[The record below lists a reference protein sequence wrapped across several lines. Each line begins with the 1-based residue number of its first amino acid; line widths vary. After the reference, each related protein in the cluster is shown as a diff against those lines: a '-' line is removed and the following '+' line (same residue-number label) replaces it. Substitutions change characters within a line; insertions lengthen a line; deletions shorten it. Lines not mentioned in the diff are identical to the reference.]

1 MPLVHDNIPNLVNG
15 ISEQP
20 ATLRRKSQGAL
31 QENGYSDPVI
41 GLTKR
46 PNTNH
51 LAKVSDTS
59 LSSAFIHSVKR
70 DPTEKYLLFVPP
82 TGGTLQVRNALDG
95 SSIALNVSEPTDYT
109 INSITFAGATAT
121 ATTAEDH
128 GLSVGDKV
136 QIQGATVTSGTN
148 HYVGEFTTITGT
160 TASTIK
166 YTMAG
171 TPFVNASGT
180 MYYNKVQTTGTYY
193 DNVIS
198 YFSSTTPSSDF
209 AATSV
214 ADFTY
219 VVNKKKVVAKSG
231 TTTTLRGY
239 HEAII
244 YVKVGDYKTKYTIHL
259 KTGTNFGTTK
269 TISHETA
276 DSQDTD
282 YEENTRTDKI
292 ADELYKAL
300 TGQSATH
307 GTHGKTWETVEY
319 VFSKSEG
326 GSTIHVRT
334 GTWTDSDSDGT
345 ADTFTGSTAKNFR
358 IEAEDS
364 RGGIYMFAFKDTFPS
379 FAQLPPKAP
388 DSAEGWIVKIVGN
401 NQRNQDDYFVKLQ
414 KDDDASTWI
423 YKEVAGDG
431 QDNSF
436 DAATM
441 PHRMVKNSDG
451 SFSLQQNPWTERK
464 AGDDNSNP
472 SPSFVNKTLN
482 DIFFYQNR
490 LGFLSDENV
499 IFSEAGVFYNFW
511 LPTVLIALDT
521 NPIDVAVSTNQVSI
535 LKHAVPFAE
544 SLLIFSDLSQ
554 FVLKSNEFL
563 SPQTVR
569 IDVTTNFEASLT
581 AKPVA
586 AGKYVFFGVNK
597 GLSAGVR
604 EFYVEVQAETNDATD
619 ITSHIPEYLK
629 GDVSQIAASSNA
641 DMILLRTNS
650 SDEENNIFVYSYHW
664 QGTEK
669 VQSAWSKWKFDDK
682 IINFSFLEDEIYFVF
697 ERGTKVYLEQ
707 MTLGEDEAIETTT
720 NSHSIHLDRRV
731 KLTSAYTSSN
741 FQSTY
746 YADAGT
752 NNANLKFVN
761 KNGDEKTEAE
771 VIATA
776 PTSSAPIYAGIQY
789 NFKYHFSEQ
798 VMRDPQ
804 REIAYTTGRLQ
815 LRNMSLN
822 FSKTGFFKVN
832 IKPIGHDLATKADD
846 ESVGNDRHGNR
857 KTFQRDGRTHTF
869 NGRVVGKSTT
879 VLNTTP
885 IVTSTF
891 RFPVLAKSDLVLIE
905 VENETFLPCTFQSAE
920 WEGLHFNRSRR
931 V

>member
-41 GLTKR
+41 GLSKR

-95 SSIALNVSEPTDYT
+95 SSIALNVSEPTDV
-109 INSITFAGATAT
+109 SISTLTSSGTTAT
-121 ATTAEDH
+121 CTTAENH
-128 GLSVGDKV
+128 GLVTNDKV
-136 QIQGATVTSGTN
+136 QIQGAVVDSGTN
-148 HYVGEFTTITGT
+148 TYVGEFQITKTGDKT
-160 TASTIK
+160 FTYNMASDP
-166 YTMAG
+166 ADDA
-171 TPFVNASGT
+171 ASGT
-180 MYYNKVQTTGTYY
+180 MYFNRVRTSGTYY

-198 YFSSTTPSSDF
+198 YFSSTTPGADF

-239 HEAII
+239 NEAII

-259 KTGTNFGTTK
+259 KTGTDFGTTK

-276 DSQDTD
+276 DSSNTD

-300 TGQSATH
+300 TDQTGATH
-307 GTHGKTWETVEY
+307 GTHAKTWDSVAY
-319 VFSKSEG
+319 VFSKSDG

-334 GTWTDSDSDGT
+334 GTYSSPN
-345 ADTFTGSTAKNFR
+345 FTGSTANNFR

-379 FAQLPPKAP
+379 FSQLPPKAP
-388 DSAEGWIVKIVGN
+388 DSAEGWVVKIVGN

-436 DAATM
+436 NAATM

-472 SPSFVNKTLN
+472 SPSFIGKTLN

-535 LKHAVPFAE
+535 LK
-544 SLLIFSDLSQ
+544 
-554 FVLKSNEFL
+554 
-563 SPQTVR
+563 
-569 IDVTTNFEASLT
+569 
-581 AKPVA
+581 
-586 AGKYVFFGVNK
+586 
-597 GLSAGVR
+597 
-604 EFYVEVQAETNDATD
+604 
-619 ITSHIPEYLK
+619 
-629 GDVSQIAASSNA
+629 
-641 DMILLRTNS
+641 
-650 SDEENNIFVYSYHW
+650 
-664 QGTEK
+664 
-669 VQSAWSKWKFDDK
+669 
-682 IINFSFLEDEIYFVF
+682 
-697 ERGTKVYLEQ
+697 
-707 MTLGEDEAIETTT
+707 
-720 NSHSIHLDRRV
+720 
-731 KLTSAYTSSN
+731 
-741 FQSTY
+741 
-746 YADAGT
+746 
-752 NNANLKFVN
+752 
-761 KNGDEKTEAE
+761 
-771 VIATA
+771 
-776 PTSSAPIYAGIQY
+776 
-789 NFKYHFSEQ
+789 
-798 VMRDPQ
+798 
-804 REIAYTTGRLQ
+804 
-815 LRNMSLN
+815 
-822 FSKTGFFKVN
+822 
-832 IKPIGHDLATKADD
+832 
-846 ESVGNDRHGNR
+846 
-857 KTFQRDGRTHTF
+857 
-869 NGRVVGKSTT
+869 
-879 VLNTTP
+879 
-885 IVTSTF
+885 
-891 RFPVLAKSDLVLIE
+891 
-905 VENETFLPCTFQSAE
+905 
-920 WEGLHFNRSRR
+920 
-931 V
+931 